1 MRRKIHIN
9 RGTTLFECMHY
20 PHSLE
25 VHVLFL
31 SPPHRF
37 RRRVLNYVTNIIT
50 LKYICL
56 LNINILSIIFMEY
69 SIYPIGA
76 PYSFLNDK
84 HNGSLSHIYFL
95 QILIIEIN
103 LLDAIV

>member
-1 MRRKIHIN
+1 
-9 RGTTLFECMHY
+9 
-20 PHSLE
+20 
-25 VHVLFL
+25 
-31 SPPHRF
+31 
-37 RRRVLNYVTNIIT
+37 
-50 LKYICL
+50 
-56 LNINILSIIFMEY
+56 MEY

-103 LLDAIV
+103 ILDAIV